1 MASSVITRS
10 ISGELVCLIKMS
22 SKNPTEKG
30 EQEAMIKKTGSAWAQ
45 LSAIVYAFSTS
56 LLELV

>member
-1 MASSVITRS
+1 MN
-10 ISGELVCLIKMS
+10 
-22 SKNPTEKG
+22 SKLMNRLEILDEIGEKG
-30 EQEAMIKKTGSAWAQ
+30 EQEAMTKKTGSAWAQ